1 MSRANIPAA
10 AIHATGPAEGRKPSS
25 SATAMTSTPLIIV
38 RIRLPVTWPVS
49 TDPREMAMVRNRG
62 MMPVCMS
69 VHTFTA
75 VASAEKP
82 AVITRMPGAR
92 KLT

>member
-1 MSRANIPAA
+1 
-10 AIHATGPAEGRKPSS
+10 
-25 SATAMTSTPLIIV
+25 
-38 RIRLPVTWPVS
+38 
-49 TDPREMAMVRNRG
+49 MVRNRG
-62 MMPVCMS
+62 MIPVCMS

-75 VASAEKP
+75 VPSAAKP